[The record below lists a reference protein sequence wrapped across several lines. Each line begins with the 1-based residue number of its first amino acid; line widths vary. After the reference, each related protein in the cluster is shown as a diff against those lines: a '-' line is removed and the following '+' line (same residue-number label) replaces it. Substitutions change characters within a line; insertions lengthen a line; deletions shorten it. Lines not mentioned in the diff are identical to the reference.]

1 MIGAPVPTN
10 SPTSGNR
17 SETSPSIGATKALSP
32 TYDSTSAKAE
42 TRIKTLEWQDA
53 REKIELQV
61 NQSVYKVNEAG
72 KKLIASSRNM
82 ENAEENL
89 RRANFGF
96 EEGVIP
102 ALNLM
107 EAQKAWVSARS
118 SLIDAQIEVK
128 LTEVYLSKA
137 LGKLSANE

>member
-1 MIGAPVPTN
+1 M
-10 SPTSGNR
+10 
-17 SETSPSIGATKALSP
+17 
-32 TYDSTSAKAE
+32 
-42 TRIKTLEWQDA
+42 
-53 REKIELQV
+53 
-61 NQSVYKVNEAG
+61 
-72 KKLIASSRNM
+72 
-82 ENAEENL
+82 

-107 EAQKAWVSARS
+107 EAQTAWVSARS

>member
-1 MIGAPVPTN
+1 MKRA
-10 SPTSGNR
+10 
-17 SETSPSIGATKALSP
+17 
-32 TYDSTSAKAE
+32 
-42 TRIKTLEWQDA
+42 
-53 REKIELQV
+53 
-61 NQSVYKVNEAG
+61 

-107 EAQKAWVSARS
+107 EAQTAWF
-118 SLIDAQIEVK
+118 L
-128 LTEVYLSKA
+128 LA
-137 LGKLSANE
+137 LV